1 MPSYPAAMSTTRHD
15 RYRPGAVYRTRDL
28 RRWTRN
34 PARLAK
40 KAVEAGELVKL
51 TGGLYGCPR
60 RSKFGALPPSD
71 ESIMKVFLDG
81 APFVFTGPERWNQL
95 GLGSTARFASR
106 LVYNTKRS
114 GEFLFGNKRFVLRRV
129 RFPRRPSPEWF
140 VVDLLEHHGM
150 AGVELDVLEEN
161 LAAALRLGRFDA
173 EELVRMAELFSTQ
186 STQAL
191 VERTL
196 VAAQG

>member
-1 MPSYPAAMSTTRHD
+1 MTTARRK

-40 KAVEAGELVKL
+40 EAVEAGELVKL
-51 TGGLYGCPR
+51 SGGLYACPR
-60 RSKFGALPPSD
+60 RSKFGALPPTD
-71 ESIMKVFLDG
+71 EAILKAFLDG

-114 GEFLFGNKRFVLRRV
+114 GEFVFGNKRFVLRRV
-129 RFPRRPSPEWF
+129 RFPRKPTPEWF

-161 LAAALRLGRFDA
+161 LSAALRLGRFDA
-173 EELVRMAELFSTQ
+173 EALVRLAERFGTR

-191 VERTL
+191 VERAL
-196 VAAQG
+196 RAAEE

>member
-1 MPSYPAAMSTTRHD
+1 MSSTRHK

-28 RRWTRN
+28 RRWARN
-34 PARLAK
+34 PTRLARDSV
-40 KAVEAGELVKL
+40 AGGELVRL
-51 TGGLYGCPR
+51 AGGLYACPR
-60 RSKFGALPPSD
+60 KSKFGALPPSD
-71 ESIMKVFLDG
+71 EAIMKAFLDG

-150 AGVELDVLEEN
+150 AGVDLDLLKKN
-161 LAAALRLGRFDA
+161 LVGALRLDRFDPD
-173 EELVRMAELFSTQ
+173 ELVRMARRYGSKA
-186 STQAL
+186 TQAL
-191 VERTL
+191 VGR
-196 VAAQG
+196 VIAAAEAAS

>member
-1 MPSYPAAMSTTRHD
+1 MTTTRQE

-34 PARLAK
+34 PTRLAK
-40 KAVEAGELVKL
+40 RAVEAGELVKL
-51 TGGLYGCPR
+51 SGGLYACPR
-60 RSKFGALPPSD
+60 KSKFGPLPPSD
-71 ESIMKVFLDG
+71 EAVMKAFLDG

-114 GEFLFGNKRFVLRRV
+114 GEFVFGQKRFVLRRV
-129 RFPRRPSPEWF
+129 RFPRKPTPEWF

-161 LAAALRLGRFDA
+161 LSAALRLDRFDA
-173 EELVRMAELFSTQ
+173 EALALMAERFGTR

-191 VERTL
+191 VERAL
-196 VAAQG
+196 RDAQE